1 LRVWKSGIDPNFV
14 VFGFD
19 YPTVSASTIS
29 GNTTTTWFW
38 HNFETNVFDL
48 DKVFLGGA
56 TTIGRNS
63 SYDTSTNQ
71 QAYLDFYCY
80 LYPSNKGKRSAMRGY
95 CSYNDSTERPYD
107 RYKPTIVV
115 KGTHNDTADV
125 RMYFRPESGLL
136 RHDDLMRDNDGN
148 VYDEIDPSVA
158 TNNIIKNLPLNSKL
172 MPCPYYLPDDFGI
185 IQFEYNQIYANI
197 QRGDRV
203 TISGSE
209 VWEVIDGSY
218 DTNESSRT
226 TGVLFCG
233 RVV

>member
-1 LRVWKSGIDPNFV
+1 
-14 VFGFD
+14 
-19 YPTVSASTIS
+19 
-29 GNTTTTWFW
+29 
-38 HNFETNVFDL
+38 
-48 DKVFLGGA
+48 
-56 TTIGRNS
+56 
-63 SYDTSTNQ
+63 
-71 QAYLDFYCY
+71 
-80 LYPSNKGKRSAMRGY
+80 
-95 CSYNDSTERPYD
+95 
-107 RYKPTIVV
+107 
-115 KGTHNDTADV
+115 
-125 RMYFRPESGLL
+125 
-136 RHDDLMRDNDGN
+136 
-148 VYDEIDPSVA
+148 
-158 TNNIIKNLPLNSKL
+158 